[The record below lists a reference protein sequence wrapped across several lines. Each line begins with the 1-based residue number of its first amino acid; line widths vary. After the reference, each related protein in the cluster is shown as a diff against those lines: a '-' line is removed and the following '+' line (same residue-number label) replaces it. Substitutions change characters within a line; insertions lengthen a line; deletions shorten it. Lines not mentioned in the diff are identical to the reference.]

1 MNLEKSVKTIVI
13 TGASSGIG
21 KATAKLF
28 AEQGWQVAATM
39 RKPGNETELGS
50 VANIN
55 LYQLDVTDQSS
66 IESAVAEI
74 LDDFEHVDVV
84 LNNAGYG
91 LAGPFEAASAEQIR
105 RQFDTNVFG
114 LMEVTRAFLPHFRAN
129 KAGLFMNVSSIGGR
143 VTFPY
148 ISLYHSTK
156 WAVEG
161 YSESLAYELAQL
173 GIQVKL
179 IEPGG
184 VSTDFG
190 GRSMDVAMPEAL
202 PEYQPGVQKFM
213 EARNDMGLAAS
224 TAEQIAQ
231 GIYDAATDGKAQLRY
246 LLGDDAVQTYGMRE
260 QVGDDAFMAGMT
272 ERIFG

>member
-1 MNLEKSVKTIVI
+1 MKTIVI

-21 KATAKLF
+21 KATAKHF
-28 AEQGWQVAATM
+28 AQQGWNVAATM
-39 RKPGNETELGS
+39 RKPENETELGDI
-50 VANIN
+50 ANISV
-55 LYQLDVTDQSS
+55 YRLDVTVQDS
-66 IESAVAEI
+66 IDNAAAQI
-74 LDDFEHVDVV
+74 LNDYERVDVV

-91 LAGPFEAASAEQIR
+91 LAGPFEAATREQIR

-114 LMEVTRAFLPHFRAN
+114 LMEVTRAFSPHFRAN
-129 KAGLFMNVSSIGGR
+129 KAGLFLNVSSIGGR
-143 VTFPY
+143 ITYPY

-161 YSESLAYELAQL
+161 FTESIAYELGQL

-190 GRSMDVAMPEAL
+190 GRSLEMAMPNEL
-202 PEYQPGVQKFM
+202 PDYAPGVQKFM
-213 EARNDMGLAAS
+213 EARQNMGLGGS
-224 TAEQIAQ
+224 TAEQMATW
-231 GIYDAATDGKAQLRY
+231 IYEATVDGKKQLRY
-246 LLGDDAVQTYGMRE
+246 LFGDDAKQTYAMRE

-272 ERIFG
+272 QRIFG